1 LHRRILYFILYLS
14 YFLISVS
21 AVAAARFAAIATR
34 LVFEPCED
42 DVARCGVAVECV
54 VASASFSVEAVG
66 KGCILV
72 VVIKN

>member
-1 LHRRILYFILYLS
+1 
-14 YFLISVS
+14 
-21 AVAAARFAAIATR
+21 VAAARFAAIATR